1 MSKQHIIARVVVFLF
16 GLGVGLYSIRLLIG
30 QENVTMY
37 DQQSFSLLALI
48 FVLLVALY
56 LIALTLRPRLVPTN
70 RRALAVIG
78 LVLIYFAHTTLLD
91 TPEKNIYLRD
101 IIKILGA
108 FLAIT
113 GPMKLLVTKETEEAK
128 FMEDVEIIEV

>member
-91 TPEKNIYLRD
+91 TPEKSIYLRD